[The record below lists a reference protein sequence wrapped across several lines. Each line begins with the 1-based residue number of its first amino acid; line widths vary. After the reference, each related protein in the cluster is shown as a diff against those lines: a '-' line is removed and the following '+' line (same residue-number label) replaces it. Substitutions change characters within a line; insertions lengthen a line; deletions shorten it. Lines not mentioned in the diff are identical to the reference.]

1 MTAIDT
7 DGSEHVDANGAFD
20 EEVEDRPAFDW
31 TWPKV
36 LLLVVAV
43 AFLAAAATYFVT
55 NRAETRPGAVDIGFL
70 QDMIDHHDQ
79 AVAMALNVIGR
90 ESDPTTQS
98 FAREVVVFQRWETG
112 IMDTLLAGWGEDRGA
127 VDRLAMGWMGMPAPV
142 GAMPGMQTAETVE
155 QLGELTGRDLDAAF
169 FTAMRDHHLGAVHM
183 SSYAAEHAETEEVR
197 ELATRMAQYQQIEA
211 NEYTEAMKR
220 LGLES

>member
-7 DGSEHVDANGAFD
+7 DGSEHADAGGVFD
-20 EEVEDRPAFDW
+20 EEIEERPRFEW

-36 LLLVVAV
+36 LLLVAAV

-55 NRAETRPGAVDIGFL
+55 NRAEDSPSAVDIGFL

-127 VDRLAMGWMGMPAPV
+127 VDRIAMGWMGMPSPV
-142 GAMPGMQTAETVE
+142 GAMPGMQAAETVE
-155 QLGELTGRDLDAAF
+155 QLGELTGGDLDGAF
-169 FTAMRDHHLGAVHM
+169 FTAMRDHHIGAVHM
-183 SSYAAEHAETEEVR
+183 AAYAAEHAETAEVR
-197 ELATRMAQYQQIEA
+197 ELAARMAQYQQIEA
-211 NEYTEAMKR
+211 NEYTEALKR